1 MTRIVK
7 KSKFLPIN
15 GQEPGH
21 SKMFWS
27 VALVV
32 VFAMYLLP
40 QFIGRYE
47 LLTLSSFML
56 MAFLGAGL
64 ALLWGYGGILSLGQS
79 AFFGIGGYAY
89 GIVGIN
95 LANADFRIG
104 SALLAGL
111 IFPGLVAAFLGWLMF
126 YARLRGVYI
135 AILML
140 VVTLLI
146 ETFLNQ
152 TAGAGWKVGAAQL
165 GGNNGLG
172 RNSADVQELPSLSF
186 GLGSYEL
193 DFAGTSVAFYYLVLT
208 LIIFVYLGLRL
219 LVNSRFGYA
228 LVAIREDQERAE
240 TLGYDI
246 RWLQLVVFSIS
257 AVLAG
262 LSGLLYVSWG
272 NFITPSVFGINAN
285 ILPVIWVAV
294 AGRKCI
300 LAGIIGTI
308 VIQWASQELA
318 VRGEY
323 ALVVQG
329 ALLVM
334 IVMALPDGVAS
345 LFGRR
350 FTLNKNDKK
359 WEA

>member
-1 MTRIVK
+1 MSGIVE
-7 KSKFLPIN
+7 KSKALLLS
-15 GQEPGH
+15 GQEPGR
-21 SKMFWS
+21 SAAFWI
-27 VALVV
+27 VLIALVV
-32 VFAMYLLP
+32 GMYALP

-89 GIVGIN
+89 GIVAIN

-104 SALLAGL
+104 PALLAGL
-111 IFPGLVAAFLGWLMF
+111 LLPGVVAAFLGWLMF

-152 TAGAGWKVGAAQL
+152 TAGAAWKVGTAQL

-172 RNSADVQELPSLSF
+172 RNSADVQDLPSLSF
-186 GLGSYEL
+186 GFGSHEI
-193 DFAGTSVAFYYLVLT
+193 DFPGTSVAFYYLVLT
-208 LIIFVYLGLRL
+208 LIVLMYVGLRV

-228 LVAIREDQERAE
+228 LVAIREDQDRAE
-240 TLGYDI
+240 TLGYDV

-257 AVLAG
+257 AMLAG

-294 AGRKCI
+294 AGRKSV
-300 LAGIIGTI
+300 LAGILGT
-308 VIQWASQELA
+308 VAIQWASQELA

-329 ALLVM
+329 ALLVL

-350 FTLNKNDKK
+350 FTRRKPATKR
-359 WEA
+359 EA

>member
-1 MTRIVK
+1 MTVLERAFRAV
-7 KSKFLPIN
+7 STR

-21 SKMFWS
+21 SVPFWI
-27 VALVV
+27 VAVV
-32 VFAMYLLP
+32 VVASMYALP
-40 QFIGRYE
+40 QFVGRYE

-64 ALLWGYGGILSLGQS
+64 SLLWGYGGILSLGQS

-89 GIVGIN
+89 GIVAIN

-104 SALLAGL
+104 PALLAGL
-111 IFPGLVAAFLGWLMF
+111 LLPGVVAAFLGWLMF

-152 TAGAGWKVGAAQL
+152 TAGAEWKVGAAQL

-186 GLGSYEL
+186 GLGSFEM
-193 DFAGTSVAFYYLVLT
+193 DFAGSSAAFYYLVLS
-208 LIIFVYLGLRL
+208 LIVIVYLGLRV

-228 LVAIREDQERAE
+228 LVAIREDQDRAE
-240 TLGYDI
+240 TLGYDV
-246 RWLQLVVFSIS
+246 RWLQLVVFAIS
-257 AVLAG
+257 AMLAG

-300 LAGIIGTI
+300 LAAIVGTI
-308 VIQWASQELA
+308 LIQLASQELA
-318 VRGEY
+318 IRGEY

-329 ALLVM
+329 ALLVI

-345 LFGRR
+345 LFGRASR
-350 FTLNKNDKK
+350 LRKNARSQ
-359 WEA
+359 ES